1 MSADGSRSA
10 APTALVFAVHVFTA
24 SGAALGLLA
33 LLAAVATNWTLMFAA
48 LGAALFVDGI
58 DGSIARYLNVTERLP
73 RWSGETLDL
82 VVDFLTYVFVP
93 AYAIA
98 ASGLLDAPLG
108 IAAGIV
114 IVVTGGLYF
123 ADRRM
128 KTHDNYFRGFPALW
142 NCAAFYLLLLRPAPW
157 LTAAAIALLAMLTF
171 APFPFI
177 HPMRVRRLR
186 ALNLFLLAVWALL
199 GFVALACDMMPG
211 PWITGGL
218 VAIGLYVLAAGVFRR
233 ADAGTRA

>member
-1 MSADGSRSA
+1 M
-10 APTALVFAVHVFTA
+10 LVHLLTA
-24 SGAALGLLA
+24 SGAALAFLA
-33 LLAAVATNWTLMFAA
+33 LLAATRGRWAEMFAWLGVA
-48 LGAALFVDGI
+48 LAVDAADGPL
-58 DGSIARYLNVTERLP
+58 ARRFSVAETLP

-98 ASGLLDAPLG
+98 ASGLLSSPLDIG
-108 IAAGIV
+108 AGIV

-142 NCAAFYLLLLRPAPW
+142 NCVAFYLLLLRPAPW
-157 LTAAAIALLAMLTF
+157 LTAAAIVLLGVLTF
-171 APFPFI
+171 VPFPFI

-186 ALNLFLLAVWALL
+186 VLNLLLLAAWAVL
-199 GFVALACDMMPG
+199 GLVALARDLAPG
-211 PWITGGL
+211 PWVTGGL
-218 VAIGLYVLAAGVFRR
+218 VAIGLYVLAAGVFRN
-233 ADAGTRA
+233 ADGPAKDAP

>member
-1 MSADGSRSA
+1 M
-10 APTALVFAVHVFTA
+10 LVHIFTA
-24 SGAALGLLA
+24 SGAALAFLA
-33 LLAAVATNWTLMFAA
+33 LYAAVRGRWPEMFAWLGVA
-48 LGAALFVDGI
+48 LAVDAADGPL
-58 DGSIARYLNVTERLP
+58 ARRFNVAETLP

-98 ASGLLDAPLG
+98 ASGLLGGPLG
-108 IAAGIV
+108 VAAGIV

-157 LTAAAIALLAMLTF
+157 LTAIVIAVLAMLTF
-171 APFPFI
+171 VPFPFI

-186 ALNLFLLAVWALL
+186 ALNLLLLAVWAML
-199 GFVALACDMMPG
+199 GLVTLTRDMMPG

-218 VAIGLYVLAAGVFRR
+218 VAIGLYVLAAGIFRR
-233 ADAGTRA
+233 ADEKPAGTP

>member
-1 MSADGSRSA
+1 M
-10 APTALVFAVHVFTA
+10 LVHVLTA
-24 SGAALGLLA
+24 SGAALAFLA
-33 LLAAVATNWTLMFAA
+33 LQAAIRLHWSEMFAWLGVA
-48 LGAALFVDGI
+48 LVVDAADGPL
-58 DGSIARYLNVTERLP
+58 ARRFRVAETLP
-73 RWSGETLDL
+73 RWSGDTLDL

-98 ASGLLDAPLG
+98 ASRLLDAPLD

-142 NCAAFYLLLLRPAPW
+142 NCTAFYLLLLRPSPW
-157 LTAAAIALLAMLTF
+157 LTAAAIMVLAVLTF
-171 APFPFI
+171 VPFPFI

-186 ALNLFLLAVWALL
+186 ALNLLLLAIWAMLCA
-199 GFVALACDMMPG
+199 VALARDLAPG

-218 VAIGLYVLAAGVFRR
+218 TAIGLYVLAAGVFRR
-233 ADAGTRA
+233 AGDRGAFAP